1 MDSSALKTLFLQRVS
16 LGGNELEAMS
26 QAFSALYRSFQTDVV
41 TRVRCS
47 PVDGTIYTWIDPP
60 SGRSEHVSLFFHGG
74 GYTMGSTDD
83 HLQLIASLVEGSGIS
98 VLGVDYRLCPNDCFP
113 APLDD
118 AEEAYRWL
126 LAQGYR
132 SEVIAVAGIS
142 AGATLVTQ
150 LLHRCQSKSLPMP
163 SLALV
168 MAGVM
173 DFSYGRESVAFNASD
188 DLVSLQRLE
197 VVSSH
202 YLPGDG
208 SYDSRDLFCMQ
219 QDYTSY
225 PRTLFQVGDREVLL
239 SDAIACFSTLK
250 TAGHDV
256 ALHVVP
262 GMIHCGQL
270 FARDFLP
277 GQRATAEAALFLRE
291 GFSAPNPSSVCGVG
305 DSEKKKTGH

>member
-1 MDSSALKTLFLQRVS
+1 MDSAELKALFLERVS
-16 LGGNELEAMS
+16 LGGGELEAIS
-26 QAFSALYRSFQTDVV
+26 QSFSALYRSFQTDVV
-41 TRVRCS
+41 KRVRCS
-47 PVDGTIYTWIDPP
+47 PVEGTIYTWIDPP

-74 GYTMGSTDD
+74 GYTMGTTDD
-83 HLQLIASLVEGSGIS
+83 HLQLVASLVEGSGLS
-98 VLGVDYRLCPNDCFP
+98 FLGVDYRLCPDYCFP
-113 APLDD
+113 APLED

-132 SEVIAVAGIS
+132 AEAIGVSGIS

-173 DFSYGRESVAFNASD
+173 DFSYGRDAVAFNASD

-197 VVSSH
+197 AISSH
-202 YLPGDG
+202 YLPDDG
-208 SYDSRDLFCMQ
+208 SFDSRDIFCMQ

-239 SDAIACFSTLK
+239 SDAIACFATLK

-270 FARDFLP
+270 FSRDFLP
-277 GQRATAEAALFLRE
+277 GQLATAEAALFLCE
-291 GFSAPNPSSVCGVG
+291 GFAAFDAPQ
-305 DSEKKKTGH
+305 

>member
-1 MDSSALKTLFLQRVS
+1 MDSSALKALFLQRVS
-16 LGGNELEAMS
+16 LGGHELEAMS

-41 TRVRCS
+41 GRVRCS
-47 PVDGTIYTWIDPP
+47 PMKGTTYTWIDPP
-60 SGRSEHVSLFFHGG
+60 SGRSENVCLFFHGG

-83 HLQLIASLVEGSGIS
+83 HLQLIASLVEDSGIS
-98 VLGVDYRLCPNDCFP
+98 FLGVDYCLCPNDCFP
-113 APLDD
+113 AALDD
-118 AEEAYRWL
+118 VEDAYRWL

-132 SEVIAVAGIS
+132 AEAIGVTGIS

-150 LLHRCQSKSLPMP
+150 LLHRCKSKGLPMP
-163 SLALV
+163 AVALV

-173 DFSYGRESVAFNASD
+173 DFSYGRESVSFNAND

-197 VVSSH
+197 AISSH
-202 YLPGDG
+202 YLPEDG
-208 SYDSRDLFCMQ
+208 LYDSRDLDCLQ
-219 QDYTSY
+219 QDYSCY

-239 SDAIACFSTLK
+239 SDAIACFSILK

-270 FARDFLP
+270 FSRDFPP

-291 GFSAPNPSSVCGVG
+291 GFVASNPSSVRGMG
-305 DSEKKKTGH
+305 ERKKQKTGH